1 MKLLRTST
9 LLTTLDK
16 PAGFKNPT
24 RRQLLK
30 ALGITPL
37 AHSLLPRLDAFAQGA
52 VPSTPRLLLLFSSS
66 GVVPEQWYPTGTETA
81 WTFPAGGI
89 TEPLTKHKDGMIFF
103 SGLERGAAGGGGHE
117 ASTGG
122 VWTGN
127 SCKSSVAQ
135 APSVDQVIAKNT
147 PKRTDFASFPFGAM
161 CFYAGE
167 GDITSKIKNNN
178 PYIIHAGAAQKIASE
193 CDPYKVYD
201 KLFAGVNMG
210 GPADAMGGQAAMD
223 KLRAQKRSILD
234 ALKGDF
240 ADLETKVATSDK
252 MKIGA
257 HLESLREIER
267 RLSSDGPKM
276 IGAVPRPD
284 GGIALDR
291 NANYPAIIAIQ
302 TKLTVAA
309 LAADR
314 TRIASLQFSR
324 GFSQIKHSWVG
335 HKEAHHTT
343 SHKANEKVILG
354 KIQRWYCERYSELFD
369 QMKAV
374 KDGNGTLL
382 DNTICAYSNELAL
395 GWTHGV
401 NPGATW
407 WMTGAQGRAAGK
419 LKSVGRNFN
428 GTGAWDYNQMLQTLC
443 NIMGAGSVTKVGDFG
458 KPGVISPL
466 LA

>member
-9 LLTTLDK
+9 LHKTLDK

-37 AHSLLPRLDAFAQGA
+37 AHSLLPRLDAYGQ
-52 VPSTPRLLLLFSSS
+52 TNHTKLLLLFTSS
-66 GVVPEQWYPTGTETA
+66 GVIPNQWYPTGTETQ
-81 WTFPAGGI
+81 WSFPAGGI

-103 SGLERGAAGGGGHE
+103 SGLTRGAAGGGGHE

-135 APSVDQVIAKNT
+135 APSVDQIIVKNI
-147 PKRTDFASFPFGAM
+147 PKATDFASFQFGAM

-178 PYIIHAGAAQKIASE
+178 PYIIHAGPAQKIASE

-201 KLFAGVNMG
+201 KLFAGIGMG
-210 GPADAMGGQAAMD
+210 GPGDAMGGQMAMD

-240 ADLETKVATSDK
+240 ADLETKVASSDK

-291 NANYPAIIAIQ
+291 TANYPAIIGIQ

-314 TRIASLQFSR
+314 TRIASLQWSR
-324 GFSQIKHSWVG
+324 GFSQIRHSWVG
-335 HKEAHHTT
+335 HREAHHTT
-343 SHKANEKVILG
+343 SHKANETVILG

-374 KDGNGTLL
+374 KDGTGTLL
-382 DNTICAYSNELAL
+382 DNTLCAYSNELAL
-395 GWTHGV
+395 GWTHGC

-407 WMTGAQGRAAGK
+407 WMTGAQGRANGT

-428 GTGAWDYNQMLQTLC
+428 ATGTWDYNQMLQTLC
-443 NIMGAGSVTKVGDFG
+443 HVMGAKQVTKVGDFG
-458 KPGVISPL
+458 KPGIIAPL
-466 LA
+466 VT